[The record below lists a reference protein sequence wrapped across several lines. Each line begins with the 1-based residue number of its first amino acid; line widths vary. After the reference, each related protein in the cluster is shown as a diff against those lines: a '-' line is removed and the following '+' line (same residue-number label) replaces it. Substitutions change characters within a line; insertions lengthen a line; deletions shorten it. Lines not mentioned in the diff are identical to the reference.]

1 MARVLPGQL
10 NVAMNDS
17 MSSVKPRF
25 AIKRLKQCLYG
36 TALALILAAASVPVM
51 AASEK
56 LAAPD
61 TSQPAK
67 SRSSFEEFLGH
78 HLGEESHKPSI
89 LWINGELR
97 EQAET
102 ILGHSF
108 SSLRVRYWGK
118 GDRTLW
124 VLDEIGKEMPITIG
138 LVVDSGKISEVRILE
153 YRETRGGEV
162 QYPFFTSQF
171 RGLTLDD
178 SGNRLN
184 SHIDGI
190 TGATLSVAAVRK
202 IAILALVFHEHTP
215 YSDLALDQ

>member
-1 MARVLPGQL
+1 MIRLTVLQT
-10 NVAMNDS
+10 
-17 MSSVKPRF
+17 
-25 AIKRLKQCLYG
+25 LKQCLTG
-36 TALALILAAASVPVM
+36 TALSWSLVLLLISASQPLL

-56 LAAPD
+56 LGTPD
-61 TSQPAK
+61 TGTAK
-67 SRSSFEEFLGH
+67 TPTSFEAFLAH
-78 HLGEESHKPSI
+78 HLGEETRQPKV

-97 EQAET
+97 KKAED

-118 GDRTLW
+118 GDKTLW

-138 LVVDSGKISEVRILE
+138 MVVDGGKISEVRILE

-171 RGLTLDD
+171 KGLTLDD

-184 SHIDGI
+184 NHIDGI